1 MIQLFN
7 CFEQHK
13 VSLWVILAIYPHF
26 FVPLFKHLVW
36 NRLSSA
42 TATVVAPVVTYKGQS
57 LLVLSATL
65 IQWYNYVVIYF
76 WLTYFILSIVGLKT
90 ISTEFFAI
98 TANKV
103 SLFFLFD
110 QNLFLWFECFII
122 LNNMKSLYESYWPYL
137 YIIYHLFF
145 QTSDL
150 KQTSAATSKIVALV
164 VSGKGKSSY
173 LFCCI
178 VKLIQFC
185 CYIFLINLFI
195 LSIICSNPISTDFF
209 ISQQRR

>member
-1 MIQLFN
+1 MSHTGHL
-7 CFEQHK
+7 
-13 VSLWVILAIYPHF
+13 STF
-26 FVPLFKHLVW
+26 FCSSFQTSGLKPTP
-36 NRLSSA
+36 SA
-42 TATVVAPVVTYKGQS
+42 TATVVAPFVTYKGQS

-150 KQTSAATSKIVALV
+150 KQTSAATSNIVALV

-173 LFCCI
+173 FFAALINWYNYVVIYFWLTYLFYQSFARTQS
-178 VKLIQFC
+178 LL
-185 CYIFLINLFI
+185 IFL
-195 LSIICSNPISTDFF
+195 